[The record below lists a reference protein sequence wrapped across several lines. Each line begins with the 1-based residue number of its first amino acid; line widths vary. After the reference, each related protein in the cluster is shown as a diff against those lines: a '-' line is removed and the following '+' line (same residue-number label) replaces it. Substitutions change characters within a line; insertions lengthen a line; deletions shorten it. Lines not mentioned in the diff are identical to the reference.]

1 MRRTLFALAP
11 LLLLTGCAVGLGEP
25 ETVNVTVTEVVDAP
39 EEEVDVEADAAPEE
53 EEPAPE
59 PEPEPKPEP
68 AAPAP
73 AGGFVLDP
81 AYQGQVGGKCGKTPE
96 GATIS
101 AGDNTSCDLAAAAY
115 NYALGATWTWSN
127 KPGFTSVPHTD
138 LSGVPSPVTGG
149 SYDLSC
155 AVGSS
160 GQTMSCE
167 GPDQDPRMSY
177 TLDQVTWHPRIN
189 IVGEYP
195 SN

>member
-11 LLLLTGCAVGLGEP
+11 LLLLTGCAGGLGEP
-25 ETVNVTVTEVVDAP
+25 ETVNVTVTEVVESPEDEADA
-39 EEEVDVEADAAPEE
+39 EADAAPEE
-53 EEPAPE
+53 EEPEPE
-59 PEPEPKPEP
+59 PEPEPEREPE
-68 AAPAP
+68 APAP
-73 AGGFVLDP
+73 AGGFQLDP
-81 AYQGQVGGKCGKTPE
+81 AYRGQVGGTCGKTPE

-115 NYALGATWTWSN
+115 NYALSATWTWSN

-138 LSGVPSPVTGG
+138 LSGVASPVTGG

-167 GPDQDPRMSY
+167 GPDKDPRMSY
-177 TLDQVTWHPRIN
+177 TLERETWHPRIN

>member
-1 MRRTLFALAP
+1 MRRTLLALAP
-11 LLLLTGCAVGLGEP
+11 LLLLTGCAGGLGEP
-25 ETVNVTVTEVVDAP
+25 ETVNVTVTEVVDPP

-59 PEPEPKPEP
+59 PEPEPE
-68 AAPAP
+68 APSP

-81 AYQGQVGGKCGKTPE
+81 AHQGQVGGTCGRTPE
-96 GATIS
+96 GAKIS
-101 AGDNTSCDLAAAAY
+101 VGDSTSCDLAAAAY

-127 KPGFTSVPHTD
+127 KPNVTSVPRTN
-138 LSGVPSPVTGG
+138 LSGAASPVTGG
-149 SYDLSC
+149 SYDLRC
-155 AVGSS
+155 NVGSS

-167 GPDQDPRMSY
+167 GPDNDPYMSY
-177 TLDQVTWHPRIN
+177 TLEGETWHPRIN

>member
-11 LLLLTGCAVGLGEP
+11 LLLLTGCAGGLGEP

-39 EEEVDVEADAAPEE
+39 EEEVDVEAEAAPEE

-59 PEPEPKPEP
+59 PEPELEPE
-68 AAPAP
+68 AEAPAQ

-101 AGDNTSCDLAAAAY
+101 VNDTTSCDLAAAAY
-115 NYALGATWTWSN
+115 PLARNATYTWGS
-127 KPGFTSVPHTD
+127 KPGLTPVPATN
-138 LSGVPSPVTGG
+138 LSGVPSPVTGR
-149 SYDLSC
+149 SYDLRC
-155 AVGSS
+155 FVGTS
-160 GQTMSCE
+160 GQSLNCT
-167 GPDQDPRMSY
+167 GPENDPYLSFGFERR
-177 TLDQVTWHPRIN
+177 TWYDLLN
-189 IVGEYP
+189 IIGEYP

>member
-1 MRRTLFALAP
+1 MRRTLFAFAP
-11 LLLLTGCAVGLGEP
+11 VLLLTGCAGGLGEP

-39 EEEVDVEADAAPEE
+39 EEDVDAQADAAPEE

-59 PEPEPKPEP
+59 PEPE
-68 AAPAP
+68 APAP

-81 AYQGQVGGKCGKTPE
+81 AYQGQVGGTCGTTPE

-101 AGDNTSCDLAAAAY
+101 TGDNTSCDLAAAAY
-115 NYALGATWTWSN
+115 NYALGATWTWN
-127 KPGFTSVPHTD
+127 THPTKTSVPHTD
-138 LSGVPSPVTGG
+138 LSGVPSPATGG

-167 GPDQDPRMSY
+167 GPDKDPRMSY
-177 TLDQVTWHPRIN
+177 TLERETWHPRIN
-189 IVGEYP
+189 IVGNHP
-195 SN
+195 R

>member
-1 MRRTLFALAP
+1 MRRTIAALAP
-11 LLLLTGCAVGLGEP
+11 LLLLTGCAGGLGEP
-25 ETVNVTVTEVVDAP
+25 ETVDVTVTEVVDAP
-39 EEEVDVEADAAPEE
+39 DKEVDVEADAAPEE

-59 PEPEPKPEP
+59 PEPEPEPE
-68 AAPAP
+68 APAP
-73 AGGFVLDP
+73 AGGFALDP
-81 AYQGQVGGKCGKTPE
+81 AYQGQVGGTCGKTPE

-149 SYDLSC
+149 SYDLNC

-167 GPDQDPRMSY
+167 GPNKDPHMSY
-177 TLDQVTWHPRIN
+177 TLEQATWHPRIN